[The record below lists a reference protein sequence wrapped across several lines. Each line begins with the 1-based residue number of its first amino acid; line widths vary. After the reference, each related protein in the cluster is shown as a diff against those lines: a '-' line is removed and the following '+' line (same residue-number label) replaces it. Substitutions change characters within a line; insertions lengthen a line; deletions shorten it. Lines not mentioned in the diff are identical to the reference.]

1 MMNDPESTAVR
12 ERAGQGM
19 RATFIGVLVNAGLA
33 LIKVIAGVL
42 GNSYAL
48 IADGVE
54 STLDIFSTTVVWGGL
69 KIAAKPPDANHPF
82 GHGKAEPL
90 AALVVALALLAA
102 ALGLAIQSI
111 REILTPH
118 HAPAPFTLPVLAGVV
133 IAKVL
138 LSHSILKVGE
148 NIKSTAVRGDAW
160 HHLSDALTSVAAFVG
175 ITIALLGGEG
185 YESADDWAA
194 LFACA
199 IIGFNGA
206 RLLREAVGEVMDAA
220 PPPTLL
226 RSIRTLAQNV
236 EGVRDTEKCRVRK
249 SGLMFFVDIHVIVDG
264 EASVR
269 RGHEI
274 AHEVKNRLLN
284 ANLDI
289 FDVLVHIEPD
299 AARLIL
305 PQEKP

>member
-1 MMNDPESTAVR
+1 MNEQQTEAVR
-12 ERAGQGM
+12 ERAGKGM

-33 LIKVIAGVL
+33 FIKVIAGVL

-90 AALVVALALLAA
+90 AALVVALALLGA
-102 ALGLAIQSI
+102 ALGLIIQSI

-118 HAPAPFTLPVLAGVV
+118 HTPAPFTLLVLIIVV
-133 IAKVL
+133 ITKEL
-138 LSHSILKVGE
+138 LFRSIFKVGE

-160 HHLSDALTSVAAFVG
+160 HHRSDALTSVAAFVG
-175 ITIALLGGEG
+175 IAIALLGGEG

-194 LFACA
+194 LFACV
-199 IIGFNGA
+199 IIGFNGV
-206 RLLREAVGEVMDAA
+206 RLLRGAVSEVMDTA
-220 PPPTLL
+220 PPATLEQ
-226 RSIRTLAQNV
+226 SIRVLAQNV
-236 EGVRDTEKCRVRK
+236 EGVRNTEKCRVRK

-274 AHEVKNRLLN
+274 AHEVKDRLLK

-299 AARLIL
+299 AGRLVL
-305 PQEKP
+305 PQKKL

>member
-1 MMNDPESTAVR
+1 MMSDPESTAVR

>member
-1 MMNDPESTAVR
+1 MMSDPESTAVR

-118 HAPAPFTLPVLAGVV
+118 HAPAPFTLLVLAGVV

-138 LSHSILKVGE
+138 LSHSIFKVGE
-148 NIKSTAVRGDAW
+148 IIKSTAVRGDAW

>member
-1 MMNDPESTAVR
+1 MMSDPESTAVR

-118 HAPAPFTLPVLAGVV
+118 HAPAPFTLLVLAGVV